1 MSRDRNPVQASVD
14 RQPPTALS
22 PLRQYAIVTANYWAF
37 TLTDGALR
45 MLVVFHFHQLG
56 YSTLEIAVLFL
67 FYEFFGILTN
77 LYGGWLGARFGLRLT
92 LWSGTLLQV
101 AALLLLIPVADSW
114 PKWWS
119 VAYVMVAQALSGIAK
134 DLNKMSAKS
143 AIKTVVPETP
153 ENHRKG
159 EQQLFRWVAILTG
172 SKNALKGVGFF
183 LGGVLLTTLGFNL
196 AVGVMA
202 AGLLVAF
209 CATLVLPADM
219 GRMKSKPAFK
229 ALFSKSRGI
238 NGLSLARFFLFG
250 ARDVW
255 FVVAL
260 PVFLEAALGWRFWEV
275 GAFMGLWVIGYG
287 LVQGSAPGLRRA
299 WGQSAPPGV
308 AAVEF
313 WSAVLTSIPALIAL
327 ALARQ
332 VGHPGIAVVVGLA
345 VFGVVFAMNSSIHSY
360 MILAYTD
367 AESVSLN
374 VGFYYMANAA
384 GRLVGT
390 LLSGGMF
397 LVGGLQ
403 ACLWTSSL
411 LVAAACLVS
420 TRLPAPPRQIGGR
433 T

>member
-1 MSRDRNPVQASVD
+1 MPGLS
-14 RQPPTALS
+14 ALQ
-22 PLRQYAIVTANYWAF
+22 QYMIVTANYWAF

-45 MLVVFHFHQLG
+45 MLVVFHFHALG
-56 YSTLEIAVLFL
+56 YSTLEIALLFL
-67 FYEFFGILTN
+67 FYEFFGVLTN
-77 LYGGWLGARFGLRLT
+77 LYGGWLGGRFGLRLT
-92 LWSGTLLQV
+92 LWTGTLLQV
-101 AALLLLIPVADSW
+101 AALLMLIPVADSW

-119 VAYVMVAQALSGIAK
+119 VAYVMGAQAISGIAK

-153 ENHRKG
+153 GDGQQG

-183 LGGVLLTTLGFNL
+183 LGGVMLATIGFNA
-196 AVGVMA
+196 AVAVMA
-202 AGLLVAF
+202 GCLLLAF
-209 CATLVLPADM
+209 CGTLVLPAEM
-219 GRMKSKPAFK
+219 GRMKTKPGFS
-229 ALFSKSRGI
+229 ALVSKSRGI

-260 PVFLEAALGWRFWEV
+260 PVFLEAALGWKFWEV
-275 GAFMGLWVIGYG
+275 GGFMGLWVIGYG
-287 LVQGSAPGLRRA
+287 IVQGSAPALRRA

-313 WSAVLTSIPALIAL
+313 WSAVLTAIPALIAL
-327 ALARQ
+327 ALWRQ
-332 VGHPGIAVVVGLA
+332 VGNPGVAVVVGLA

-384 GRLVGT
+384 GRLIGT
-390 LLSGGMF
+390 LLSGALF
-397 LVGGLQ
+397 VVGGMQ
-403 ACLWTSSL
+403 ACLAASAF
-411 LVAAACLVS
+411 LVAAAFLVS
-420 TRLPAPPRQIGGR
+420 TRLPNPPRHLQPGS
-433 T
+433 

>member
-1 MSRDRNPVQASVD
+1 MMG
-14 RQPPTALS
+14 ALS
-22 PLRQYAIVTANYWAF
+22 PRQPLSALQQYAIVTANYWAF

-56 YSTLEIAVLFL
+56 YSTLEIAFLFL
-67 FYEFFGILTN
+67 FYEVFGVVTN

-101 AALLLLIPVADSW
+101 AALLMLIPVAETW

-119 VAYVMVAQALSGIAK
+119 VAYVMVAQAISGIAK

-153 ENHRKG
+153 DDHSRG
-159 EQQLFRWVAILTG
+159 ETQLFQWVAILTG

-183 LGGVLLTTLGFNL
+183 LGGVLLTTIGFNA
-196 AVGVMA
+196 AVGAMA
-202 AGLLVAF
+202 AGLALAF
-209 CATLVLPADM
+209 LITLVLPGDL
-219 GRMKSKPAFK
+219 GRMKRKPAFT

-238 NGLSLARFFLFG
+238 NVLSLARFFLFG

-260 PVFLEAALGWRFWEV
+260 PVFLQAALGWRYWEV
-275 GAFMGLWVIGYG
+275 GGFMGLWVIGYG
-287 LVQGSAPGLRRA
+287 IVQGAVPALRRS
-299 WGQSAPPGV
+299 WGQTAPPGV
-308 AAVEF
+308 AAVQF
-313 WSAVLTSIPALIAL
+313 WSAVLSAIPALIAISL
-327 ALARQ
+327 WRQ
-332 VGHPGIAVVVGLA
+332 TGQAGIAVVLGLA

-360 MILAYTD
+360 MILAYTE
-367 AESVSLN
+367 AEDVSLN

-390 LLSGGMF
+390 LLSGALF

-403 ACLWTSSL
+403 ACLWCSAL
-411 LVAAACLVS
+411 LVALAALTS
-420 TRLPAPPRQIGGR
+420 TRLPTPPRQALPA
-433 T
+433 